1 MHEHPRP
8 RAARGR
14 TGGQLL
20 RYRRRRQGRG
30 CRECTRGDPHE
41 PQGQGCPDQRVRW
54 HNAWRRGRQRY
65 RDGARQPENEASPR
79 RADERDEG
87 GGGSRDPEAKRYRAR
102 RQRLGRGQEDRRA
115 HLLPACGEVR
125 PAGPG
130 RGWMSILLDSSTKVI
145 VQGITG
151 REGSFHT
158 EQMQSLGTRVVG
170 GTSPGKGG
178 TTQLGVPVFNTVAD
192 AVEATGAN
200 ASGIFVP
207 APFAA
212 DAIMEAAAAGI
223 KLIVCITEG
232 IPIQDMIR
240 VKDFLRGYPEARLI
254 GANCPGL
261 ITPGQAKIGIIPQR
275 ITRPG
280 AVGMVSRSGTLT
292 YEVGSALS
300 AAGMGQSTI
309 VGIGGDP
316 VLGMSFSDVV
326 QLFEK
331 DPATTHLV
339 LIGEIGG
346 SAEERAA
353 ELLGR
358 GTRLKAVAFIPGRPA
373 PAGKRM
379 GPPGAILSGHRG
391 TARSKEEAFRK
402 AGVDVAETTDE
413 IVGLLR

>member
-1 MHEHPRP
+1 
-8 RAARGR
+8 
-14 TGGQLL
+14 
-20 RYRRRRQGRG
+20 
-30 CRECTRGDPHE
+30 
-41 PQGQGCPDQRVRW
+41 
-54 HNAWRRGRQRY
+54 
-65 RDGARQPENEASPR
+65 
-79 RADERDEG
+79 
-87 GGGSRDPEAKRYRAR
+87 
-102 RQRLGRGQEDRRA
+102 
-115 HLLPACGEVR
+115 
-125 PAGPG
+125 
-130 RGWMSILLDSSTKVI
+130 MSILLDSTTKVI

-158 EQMQSLGTRVVG
+158 EQMQALGTKVVG

-178 TTQLGVPVFNTVAD
+178 TTHLGVPVFNTVAD

-207 APFAA
+207 APFAP

-223 KLIVCITEG
+223 TLIVCITEG

-240 VKDFLRGYPEARLI
+240 VKDFLRAYPQARLI

-275 ITRPG
+275 ITAPG
-280 AVGMVSRSGTLT
+280 FVGMVSRSGTLT

-316 VLGMSFSDVV
+316 VLGMTFRDVV
-326 QLFEK
+326 ELFER

-346 SAEERAA
+346 SDEEHAA
-353 ELLGR
+353 ELLAR
-358 GTRLKAVAFIPGRPA
+358 GSRLKAVAFISGRTA
-373 PAGKRM
+373 PEGKRM
-379 GPPGAILSGHRG
+379 GHAGAIISGNRG
-391 TARSKEEAFRK
+391 TARSKEEAFRQ
-402 AGVDVAETTDE
+402 AGVAVAETTDE
-413 IVGLLR
+413 IVGMLR